1 MSSQYDQGF
10 VMLLISVSY
19 LICIFQKDLT
29 SLWKNDQLSEEK
41 KNKKTDKFFISKNPS
56 SRNLNESERSMLMAE
71 VNKNED

>member
-41 KNKKTDKFFISKNPS
+41 KNKKTD
-56 SRNLNESERSMLMAE
+56 
-71 VNKNED
+71 